1 MVVTKFASGG
11 LILPRG
17 CDMLAGMMQ
26 KIILFNRM
34 ACIASC
40 LLFLFIMPAIGHAE
54 SFADVRLISRLDF
67 APILLEMISHE
78 LQHQTGRQ
86 FSLTVQPVNAS
97 FSADLKSFLLIESGV
112 PTIPQGFEKTG
123 VSIRL
128 VWGLAVRKSI
138 AHLLENRQP
147 DLETFSKI
155 LQELKKN
162 DPTRFPWFES
172 LLSNNTL
179 RNFCLLFGRKT
190 GPGNQTQPF
199 WKQPC
204 AASMLFKAIEAE
216 LLNPLSVEADLALAM
231 EVFEAGDAM
240 FVSQWVPECA
250 FASRSEDLPA
260 LKDGIIIPFPL
271 PRGKVLLPAITL
283 HLMKPTGLE
292 FAFRNDDSRH
302 SETHQLELLSLDYAS
317 ETAWIEKHGAEN
329 YDALIVGDL

>member
-1 MVVTKFASGG
+1 
-11 LILPRG
+11 
-17 CDMLAGMMQ
+17 MLAGMMQ
-26 KIILFNRM
+26 KTILFNCI
-34 ACIASC
+34 ACITAC
-40 LLFLFIMPAIGHAE
+40 LLAMVFIPVTGHTE

-67 APILLEMISHE
+67 APTLLEMINHE
-78 LQHQTGRQ
+78 LQHQTGRH
-86 FSLTVQPVNAS
+86 FSLTVQPLNAS
-97 FSADLKSFLLIESGV
+97 FTTDLKSFLLVESGV
-112 PTIPQGFEKTG
+112 PMPPPGFEPTG

-147 DLETFSKI
+147 DLEAFSNI

-179 RNFCLLFGRKT
+179 RNFCLLFGEKSR
-190 GPGNQTQPF
+190 PGSPSQPF

-204 AASMLFKAIEAE
+204 APSMLFKAIEAE

-250 FASRSEDLPA
+250 FTDTVADLPA
-260 LKDGIIIPFPL
+260 LKDGIMIPFPL
-271 PRGKVLLPAITL
+271 PKGEVLLPAITL
-283 HLMKPTGLE
+283 NFMKPAGLE
-292 FAFRNDDSRH
+292 FIPRHDDDGH
-302 SETHQLELLSLDYAS
+302 KEVHQPALLALDYAS